1 MLKNHTPD
9 MKQTVLQKRQPK
21 KLNYELQRKKESE
34 ATNVAR
40 KSIHKEADKVENDIS
55 EAKSGV
61 SVANDLA
68 LQAQSDQEKALENKG
83 KGIQRQLTETA
94 TAKLK
99 VGNERK
105 RKFEE
110 DLCKLEKKKTN

>member
-1 MLKNHTPD
+1 
-9 MKQTVLQKRQPK
+9 MKQTVLQKRRLK
-21 KLNYELQRKKESE
+21 KLNHELQRKKESE

-40 KSIHKEADKVENDIS
+40 ESMMWKVENDIS
-55 EAKSGV
+55 EAKSGI

-68 LQAQSDQEKALENKG
+68 LQAQSDQEMALENKG
-83 KGIQRQLTETA
+83 KVIQRQLIETA

>member
-1 MLKNHTPD
+1 
-9 MKQTVLQKRQPK
+9 MKQTVLQKRRPK

-34 ATNVAR
+34 APNVAR
-40 KSIHKEADKVENDIS
+40 ESIHKEADKVENDIS
-55 EAKSGV
+55 EAKSGI

-83 KGIQRQLTETA
+83 KGIQRQLIETA